1 MTKQAR
7 RAPAEAPPA
16 HAYLAPVAGDD
27 SRGMF
32 RLQGLMQDYDDLLKE
47 AEAKRKRLHMDRQ
60 RALKLTD
67 EVRFLRRRYKYLTAD
82 PSPLK
87 VKSARP
93 KNTPMA
99 PKNRA
104 RKNSTLLNT
113 SPQSEELP
121 PRQRQRSRREK
132 EPAVPTNA
140 AVLDLNQISL
150 PNEEEGEGEFPGAW
164 GSHPMEMAGGDLK
177 LLICRDTGSGTSR
190 TGKRK
195 ISWQD
200 QVALNV

>member
-1 MTKQAR
+1 MTKKAR
-7 RAPAEAPPA
+7 RAPAEAPPT

-27 SRGMF
+27 ARGMF

-67 EVRFLRRRYKYLTAD
+67 ERIH
-82 PSPLK
+82 PCSLK

-93 KNTPMA
+93 KNTPKA

-132 EPAVPTNA
+132 DPAVPTNA

-150 PNEEEGEGEFPGAW
+150 PGFSVTAERGGRRRRISGRM

-177 LLICRDTGSGTSR
+177 LLICRDAGSGTSR